1 MKRLKYRCLFGGKI
15 YPYYAVIG
23 AFIFGMTRVISKPT
37 TTRTV
42 LFLIGLP
49 LLALVVCFFFEH
61 RLTDGEMQIMSESS
75 YPLWNPVPEELKALL
90 KQQYA
95 SPSPILIVVCILA
108 VLIVMPVTYL
118 VSGGENIPLQPLVI
132 TAAIVGFAFIIDF
145 LRRAAWTHIDDS
157 AVFALIPIDHMYDV
171 EHRNKNNSFFRSYMV
186 FYLPDGRYVLPVAQ
200 GDGDTDTLAVFK
212 SHGFITWLPFRE

>member
-15 YPYYAVIG
+15 YPYYAVMG
-23 AFIFGMTRVISKPT
+23 AFIFGMTLVIPKPT

-75 YPLWNPVPEELKALL
+75 YPLWNPVPEELKALIR
-90 KQQYA
+90 QQFS
-95 SPSPILIVVCILA
+95 SPSPILIAVCIVA

-118 VSGGENIPLQPLVI
+118 VSGGENIPLEPLII
-132 TAAIVGFAFIIDF
+132 TAAIVACAFIFDY
-145 LRRAAWTHIDDS
+145 LRRVVWVHIDDT
-157 AVFALIPIDHMYDV
+157 AVFAIIPIDHMYDV
-171 EHRNKNNSFFRSYMV
+171 EHKNKNRSTYRSYMV

-212 SHGFITWLPFRE
+212 CHGFITWLPFRE